1 MNWIGLSIFVNLL
14 ILSVIS
20 FQLTSSASFPNP
32 PQRPP
37 SNASPEEQALFWK
50 LLHNYYAIIARPRFG
65 KRFNSASSYTKHSSF
80 IPIVDQDSIGLLS
93 SVYNMDHMLPK
104 NIPNINDQQINLDSF
119 YAFGYPD
126 QRRRR
131 RRR

>member
-37 SNASPEEQALFWK
+37 SNASPDEQALFWK

-65 KRFNSASSYTKHSSF
+65 KRFNSASPYTQQSSF
-80 IPIVDQDSIGLLS
+80 IPIIDQDSIDLFP
-93 SVYNMDHMLPK
+93 SVYDMDHMLAK
-104 NIPNINDQQINLDSF
+104 NNPNVNDRRINVDSF

-126 QRRRR
+126 QKRRRR
-131 RRR
+131 RR